1 MLKLAN
7 FSSFKSLTDF
17 LCPNVCNNQGL
28 DSTVLALD
36 LLVQSIPIKLENTIV
51 LSYVVL
57 YITVVQ
63 YDPTKHLLYDVK
75 EEEYRR
81 SLQLFLTWA
90 RKLSFSPL
98 LTIFQESIDA
108 TACLSRRNTQASLKY
123 IF

>member
-75 EEEYRR
+75 EEEYRKEEACNYF
-81 SLQLFLTWA
+81 SLG
-90 RKLSFSPL
+90 
-98 LTIFQESIDA
+98 QEN
-108 TACLSRRNTQASLKY
+108 CLQSQKVPWG
-123 IF
+123 I